1 MGINRCDL
9 MIKSLKLIDLLNRRT
24 TVTSIDVAEEL
35 GVCKQNGRMWLQAAS
50 IVLPLYSPN
59 EEGRRVNDFIKYGLL
74 KGGEK

>member
-35 GVCKQNGRMWLQAAS
+35 GICTQNGRMWLQAAS

-59 EEGRRVNDFIKYGLL
+59 EEGRRSSEFIEYGLL
-74 KGGEK
+74 K